1 MTDHADRLADFLE
14 TVATKVR
21 ALTVDRANKA
31 IVVVSLGL
39 PALIL
44 VVVAIVFLFMTI
56 HEALAIPLGD
66 AAGFG
71 IVAGLFALGGLLA
84 WKKRLEEPK

>member
-1 MTDHADRLADFLE
+1 MTDYAERLADFLE
-14 TVATKVR
+14 TIAGKVR
-21 ALTVDRANKA
+21 ALTVDKANKA

-39 PALIL
+39 PAAIL
-44 VVVAIVFLFMTI
+44 VLVAVVFLFMTI

-71 IVAGLFALGGLLA
+71 IVAGLFAIGGLFA
-84 WKKRLEEPK
+84 WRKRLEEPK